1 MRTIELQRW
10 LMLSA
15 SLAFALSRSDN
26 DLFDPL
32 NSLKLLLRNGG
43 RNIFTVDRLVDS
55 LFICSCEGTRCLL
68 ALYVYFDLVGAFISI
83 FVRIQLLFLMKLY
96 VRVRLP

>member
-1 MRTIELQRW
+1 
-10 LMLSA
+10 MLSA

-43 RNIFTVDRLVDS
+43 CNILTLDRLVDT
-55 LFICSCEGTRCLL
+55 LLTCSCERARCLL
-68 ALYVYFDLVGAFISI
+68 ALDVYFDLIGAFISI
-83 FVRIQLLFLMKLY
+83 FVRIQLLLLMELY
-96 VRVRLP
+96 VRVRLPREV